1 MKVKT
6 WIRKVFSVPYIE
18 DENARKLLL
27 DNGFFCLTE
36 YKEEILDIQ
45 EEEIID
51 DSGYPHSGFWYN
63 NTLYDLVHNQ
73 SKFRSELD
81 DLEYEIIEEGYP
93 TDIPYAHCEFDD
105 VDEFIKWLLEE
116 GVKEREKLEKESL

>member
-18 DENARKLLL
+18 DESARKLLL

-51 DSGYPHSGFWYN
+51 SSGYSHSGFWYN
-63 NTLYDLVHNQ
+63 NTLYDLVHNK

-81 DLEYEIIEEGYP
+81 DLEYEIVEEGYP
-93 TDIPYAHCEFDD
+93 NEIPYCTVDIYD
-105 VDEFIKWLLEE
+105 VEDFKKWMLEE
-116 GVKEREKLEKESL
+116 GKKYFSEEVYD